1 MAHGLYIKLSI
12 KISFNKEVGVSKCF
26 ILFYLK
32 PNKFSNK

>member
-12 KISFNKEVGVSKCF
+12 KISFNKEVGVF
-26 ILFYLK
+26 FLFYLK